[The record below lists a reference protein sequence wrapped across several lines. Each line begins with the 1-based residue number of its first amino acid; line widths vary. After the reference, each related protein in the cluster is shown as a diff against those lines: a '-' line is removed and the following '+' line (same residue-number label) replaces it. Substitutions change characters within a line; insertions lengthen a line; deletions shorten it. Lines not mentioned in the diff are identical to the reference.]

1 MEKRKFKIRD
11 HKNFKVQKYI
21 PKGYIRNL
29 TNKVIAIKNFEGIS
43 SWIYPME
50 ILNGEEIITRFI
62 NKDFKERNRL
72 TLKLISHIQIGI
84 YFYKA

>member
-29 TNKVIAIKNFEGIS
+29 TNKVIAIKNLS

-62 NKDFKERNRL
+62 KKDFKERNRL

>member
-1 MEKRKFKIRD
+1 MEKPKFKVGD
-11 HKNFKVQKYI
+11 LKNFKVQKYI

-29 TNKVIAIKNFEGIS
+29 TNKVIVIKKFEDIS
-43 SWIYPME
+43 PWIYPME

-62 NKDFKERNRL
+62 KKDFKERNRL
-72 TLKLISHIQIGI
+72 TLKLISHVQIGI

>member
-29 TNKVIAIKNFEGIS
+29 TNKVIAIKNFEDIS

-72 TLKLISHIQIGI
+72 ILKLISHIQIGI

>member
-29 TNKVIAIKNFEGIS
+29 TNKVIAIKNFEDIS

-50 ILNGEEIITRFI
+50 ILNGEEIIT
-62 NKDFKERNRL
+62 
-72 TLKLISHIQIGI
+72 
-84 YFYKA
+84 

>member
-1 MEKRKFKIRD
+1 MEKPKFKVGD
-11 HKNFKVQKYI
+11 PKNFKVQKYI

-29 TNKVIAIKNFEGIS
+29 TNKVIVIKKFEDIS
-43 SWIYPME
+43 PWIYPME
-50 ILNGEEIITRFI
+50 ILSGEEIITRFI
-62 NKDFKERNRL
+62 KKDFKERNRL

>member
-1 MEKRKFKIRD
+1 MEKPKFKVD
-11 HKNFKVQKYI
+11 DPKNFKVQKYI

-29 TNKVIAIKNFEGIS
+29 TNKVIAIKNFEDIS

-62 NKDFKERNRL
+62 DKDFKERNRL

>member
-1 MEKRKFKIRD
+1 MEKPKFKVGD
-11 HKNFKVQKYI
+11 PKNFKEQKYI

-29 TNKVIAIKNFEGIS
+29 TNKVIVIKKFEDIS
-43 SWIYPME
+43 PWIYPME

-62 NKDFKERNRL
+62 KKDFKERNRL

>member
-29 TNKVIAIKNFEGIS
+29 TNKVIAIKNFEDIS

-72 TLKLISHIQIGI
+72 TLKLINHIQIGI

>member
-29 TNKVIAIKNFEGIS
+29 TNKVIAIKNLS

>member
-1 MEKRKFKIRD
+1 MEKRKFRIGD

-29 TNKVIAIKNFEGIS
+29 ANKVIAIKNFEDIS
-43 SWIYPME
+43 SWIYPTE
-50 ILNGEEIITRFI
+50 ILNGEEIITQFI